1 MNQPKSPSH
10 EADNHPV
17 DLRFFRN
24 VILKALVLFSV
35 ITLLFAVTN
44 PLPVLGRIS
53 AYNHLFP
60 GRERLPYGDDPPR
73 AYNLSLFNLDAMF
86 ASHELAA
93 GPKPTDEFRVIVIG
107 DSSTWG
113 FLLPSDQ
120 TLAAAINR
128 AGYTLADGRQVKIYN
143 LGYPVLSLTKDL
155 LILSRAMQYDP
166 DLIVW
171 PVTLESFPYDKQLY
185 PPLLQ
190 HNPGPVRDLIAR
202 YRLHLNPDDPSL
214 ITPSF
219 WDRTLIG
226 ARRDLADLL
235 RLQLFGGMWAAT
247 GVDQYIPATYTPRQ
261 EDLSP
266 DVTFHNLQPPHLS
279 RSDLACDVMGAG
291 IKMAGNVPVLIINEP
306 MFVSHGKNSDIRYN
320 FYYPRWAY
328 DDYRRLL
335 AEESSAN
342 AWNYVDLWDAVDN
355 TEYTNSAIHL
365 TPKGTTQYADQ
376 VGQAIL
382 RLAESTK

>member
-1 MNQPKSPSH
+1 MNLPKSPSH
-10 EADNHPV
+10 EVDVHSV
-17 DLRFFRN
+17 DLSVFRN

-35 ITLLFAVTN
+35 ITLLFAVTD
-44 PLPVLGRIS
+44 PLPVMGRIS
-53 AYNHLFP
+53 AYNRFFP
-60 GRERLPYGDDPPR
+60 GRERLPYGDDPQR

-86 ASHELAA
+86 ASHKLAA
-93 GPKPTDEFRVIVIG
+93 GSKPADEFRVIVIG
-107 DSSTWG
+107 DSATWG

-120 TLAAAINR
+120 TLAEAINK
-128 AGYTLADGRQVKIYN
+128 AGYTLADGRQVKVYN

-155 LILSRAMQYDP
+155 LILSRAMQYNP

-190 HNPGPVRDLIAR
+190 HNPGPVRDLISR
-202 YRLHLNPDDPSL
+202 YQLHLNPDDPSL
-214 ITPSF
+214 IKPSF

-235 RLQLFGGMWAAT
+235 RLQLYGGMWAAT
-247 GVDQYIPATYTPRQ
+247 GIDQYIPATYTPRQ
-261 EDLSP
+261 EDLSA
-266 DVTFHNLQPPHLS
+266 DVAFHNLQPPHLS
-279 RSDLACDVMGAG
+279 RSDLAFDVLGAG
-291 IKMAGNVPVLIINEP
+291 VKMAGNVPVLIINEP

-342 AWNYVDLWDAVDN
+342 AWNYIDLWNGADN

-365 TPKGTTQYADQ
+365 TPKGTAQFADQ

-382 RLAESTK
+382 KLAGSGK

>member
-1 MNQPKSPSH
+1 MSLPKPPPH
-10 EADNHPV
+10 EANVHPV

-35 ITLLFAVTN
+35 ITLLFAVTD
-44 PLPVLGRIS
+44 PLPVLGSIS

-60 GRERLPYGDDPPR
+60 GRERLPYGDDPQR
-73 AYNLSLFNLDAMF
+73 AYNLSLFNLEAMF

-93 GPKPTDEFRVIVIG
+93 GPKPADEFRVILIG

-113 FLLPSDQ
+113 FLLPADQ
-120 TLAAAINR
+120 ILAAAINKN
-128 AGYTLADGRQVKIYN
+128 GYTLPDGRQVRVYN

-155 LILSRAMQYDP
+155 LILSRAMHYDP

-202 YRLHLNPDDPSL
+202 YQLNLNPDDPSL
-214 ITPSF
+214 IKPSF

-226 ARRDLADLL
+226 ERRNLADMV
-235 RLQLFGGMWAAT
+235 RLQLYGGMWAAT
-247 GVDQYIPATYTPRQ
+247 GIDQYIPATYTPRQ
-261 EDLSP
+261 EDLSD

-279 RSDLACDVMGAG
+279 LSDLAFDVMGAG
-291 IKMAGNVPVLIINEP
+291 VKMAGDIPVLIINEP

-328 DDYRRLL
+328 DDYRKLL
-335 AEESSAN
+335 AEESTAN
-342 AWNYVDLWDAVDN
+342 GWHTLDMWDAVNN

-365 TPKGTTQYADQ
+365 TPKGTAQFAEQ

-382 RLAESTK
+382 QMAGSGK